1 LATLRAQAAKEAGA
15 AFAGSGFG
23 KKDAFSVGGFSAAGL
38 ALQLTGGGDNP
49 LVRELRA
56 ISKTARALPMGK
68 RQSAARRRAIG
79 GTMIKQQILL
89 ELARAQEQ
97 YDQIAADYAE
107 YQAMGKQIAE
117 QIHGAKVLIARLRE
131 RLELNAEDGEDL
143 ADWWK
148 TDQ

>member
-1 LATLRAQAAKEAGA
+1 
-15 AFAGSGFG
+15 
-23 KKDAFSVGGFSAAGL
+23 
-38 ALQLTGGGDNP
+38 
-49 LVRELRA
+49 
-56 ISKTARALPMGK
+56 
-68 RQSAARRRAIG
+68 
-79 GTMIKQQILL
+79 MIKQQILL